1 MFHFD
6 YFRFRFQMEH
16 ELRMSSEKC
25 VALYEEKL
33 KLEDQ
38 MSAIQSAQFIAQNQ
52 IQQMQVS

>member
-1 MFHFD
+1 
-6 YFRFRFQMEH
+6 MEH

-25 VALYEEKL
+25 AALYEEKL

-52 IQQMQVS
+52 IQQMQVCPIRIVKVYSD